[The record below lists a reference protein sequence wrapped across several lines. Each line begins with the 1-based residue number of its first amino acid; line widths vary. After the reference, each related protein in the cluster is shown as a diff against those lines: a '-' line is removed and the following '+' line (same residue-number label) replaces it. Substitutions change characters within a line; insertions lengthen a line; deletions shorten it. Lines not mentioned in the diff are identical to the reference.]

1 MANNI
6 NNQTDT
12 QAQITTQKITN
23 QCTDITYPQI
33 WGLKDKKVQNSI
45 NELIRKKVDWQI
57 PREGCAVYAEIF
69 GKYEVMLNKKN
80 LLSINLQFYT
90 IRKQAAN
97 GLDVQKSVNVDLLT
111 GKDYQL
117 YELFKRGSNYR
128 ATIDKMI
135 EEQIREKNLHLIK
148 DFNGITDFEDY
159 YLTEDA
165 LVIYFQELEYT
176 IHAEGIPEF
185 IIPYSRIKN
194 LIDKNGPIGRLINNK

>member
-6 NNQTDT
+6 NNKIDT
-12 QAQITTQKITN
+12 QSQITDQKITN

-33 WGLKDKKVQNSI
+33 SGLKDKEVQNSI
-45 NELIRKKVDWQI
+45 NELIKEKVDWQI

-69 GKYEVMLNKKN
+69 GKYEVKLNKKD

-90 IRKQAAN
+90 IRIQAAN
-97 GLDVQKSVNVDLLT
+97 GLDVQKSVNVDLTT
-111 GKDYQL
+111 GKNYQL

-128 ATIDKMI
+128 MTIDRMI

-159 YLTEDA
+159 YLTDNA

-185 IIPYSRIKN
+185 VIPYSRIKN
-194 LIDKNGPIGRLINNK
+194 LIDENGPIGRLINNK